1 MKKGKKERTR
11 QYLFF
16 ACCDATRRYETS
28 GSTAMT
34 ARKHSTPEVK
44 RRSREDLRREIES
57 QFSSRE
63 PQRSLFSK
71 AVEQDDRRE

>member
-1 MKKGKKERTR
+1 MKKGKKART
-11 QYLFF
+11 QSIFFF
-16 ACCDATRRYETS
+16 ACCDATAVRDKWQHSHDR
-28 GSTAMT
+28 